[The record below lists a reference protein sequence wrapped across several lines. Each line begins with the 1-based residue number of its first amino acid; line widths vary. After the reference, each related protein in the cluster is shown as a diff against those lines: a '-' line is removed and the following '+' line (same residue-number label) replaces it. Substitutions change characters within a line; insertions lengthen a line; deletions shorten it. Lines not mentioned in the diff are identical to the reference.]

1 MVGVDLPL
9 STWKKIFA
17 SLGLSAEISSGDIE
31 RRLQKISY
39 SELKFMRIR
48 IKEKTVKNYK
58 KDEPM
63 AKKSKFLNDLD
74 FLTKGA
80 NAREAGSSS
89 ASGSGSIQTLPLAKI
104 QLDPE
109 QPRKSMSENS
119 LQELA
124 NSITRHGVLEPVLVR
139 PDHDGWILICGE
151 RRVRAAGLAGLE
163 QIPAVVREMEIS
175 EVRLVQL
182 IENIQREDLPP
193 LAIARAIS
201 DLLLTYDMTQDACA
215 RALGK
220 SQTYVSRH
228 IGLLQSD
235 ELTIRALESGVIRD
249 PEAVTLL
256 NRMNPEAKK
265 EILDLALETNTP
277 VSVRTVREVIER
289 SESPVQRE
297 IGGGSRTYPV
307 TGPETPLARSED
319 EPPYGREIP
328 IEDARNVQT
337 QNSESDP
344 VIAVR
349 LSLSM
354 WKKLLARL
362 GVKLTADP
370 LEIQRQLEGL
380 E

>member
-1 MVGVDLPL
+1 
-9 STWKKIFA
+9 
-17 SLGLSAEISSGDIE
+17 
-31 RRLQKISY
+31 
-39 SELKFMRIR
+39 
-48 IKEKTVKNYK
+48 
-58 KDEPM
+58 M

-74 FLTKGA
+74 FLTKGT
-80 NAREAGSSS
+80 NAEKAGSSPT
-89 ASGSGSIQTLPLAKI
+89 SGSGGIQTLPLDKI
-104 QLDPE
+104 RLDPE

-139 PDHDGWILICGE
+139 PEGDGWILVCGE
-151 RRVRAAGLAGLE
+151 RRVRAAGLAGME
-163 QIPAVVREMEIS
+163 EIPAVVREMDIS

-201 DLLLTYDMTQDACA
+201 DLLITYDMTQDACA

-235 ELTIRALESGVIRD
+235 ELTMRALESGVIRD

-256 NRMNPEAKK
+256 NRMNQESKK
-265 EILDLALETNTP
+265 EILDQALETNTP
-277 VSVRTVREVIER
+277 VTVRTVREVLER

-297 IGGGSRTYPV
+297 IGGGTRTYPV
-307 TGPETPLARSED
+307 TKTEPPAVRSED

-328 IEDARNVQT
+328 IENTRNVQS
-337 QNSESDP
+337 QRAENDP

-349 LSLSM
+349 LSLSI
-354 WKKLLARL
+354 WKKLLDRL
-362 GVKLTADP
+362 GANPTGDP
-370 LEIQRQLEGL
+370 SEIQRQLEML
-380 E
+380 D

>member
-1 MVGVDLPL
+1 
-9 STWKKIFA
+9 
-17 SLGLSAEISSGDIE
+17 
-31 RRLQKISY
+31 
-39 SELKFMRIR
+39 
-48 IKEKTVKNYK
+48 
-58 KDEPM
+58 M

-74 FLTKGA
+74 FLTKGTH
-80 NAREAGSSS
+80 REETGSSS
-89 ASGSGSIQTLPLAKI
+89 TSGSGGIQTLPLAKI
-104 QLDPE
+104 RLDPE

-139 PDHDGWILICGE
+139 PDHDGWILVCGE

-163 QIPAVVREMEIS
+163 QISAVVREMEIS

-201 DLLLTYDMTQDACA
+201 DLLLTYNMTQDACA

-235 ELTIRALESGVIRD
+235 ELTMKALESGVIRD

-256 NRMNPEAKK
+256 NRMNQESKK
-265 EILDLALETNTP
+265 EILDQALETNTP
-277 VSVRTVREVIER
+277 ITVRTVREVLER

-297 IGGGSRTYPV
+297 IGGENRTYLV
-307 TGPETPLARSED
+307 TKTETPSVHSED
-319 EPPYGREIP
+319 EPPYGQEIP
-328 IEDARNVQT
+328 IEDTRNVQT
-337 QNSESDP
+337 RKPENDP

-349 LSLSM
+349 LSLSV
-354 WKKLLARL
+354 WKKLLDRL
-362 GVKLTADP
+362 GATPTADP
-370 LEIQRQLEGL
+370 SEIQRQLESL
-380 E
+380 D